1 MKKVILVRHAKSS
14 WEFNLPDHKRP
25 LNDRGLN
32 DAHLVSLAIKSTFKK
47 PDSALSSHAIRAK
60 TTADIFAENLDFEP
74 GFLEVNSE
82 LYDFSGNGLV
92 SVIKQLPNILQSVM
106 LFGHNHALTYFVNA
120 FGSTYIDN
128 VPTCGLVTIEFDIDN
143 WANLSKGK
151 TIFTL
156 FPRDLR

>member
-25 LNDRGLN
+25 LNDRGLS
-32 DAHLVSLAIKSTFKK
+32 DAHLVSRTLKPTFIK
-47 PDSALSSHAIRAK
+47 PDAAFSSHAVRAN
-60 TTADIFAENLDFEP
+60 TTAEIFMRNLDIESS
-74 GFLEVNSE
+74 FLEINTE

-92 SVIKQLPNILQSVM
+92 SVIKQLTNTLQSVM
-106 LFGHNHALTYFVNA
+106 LFGHNHALTYFVNT

-128 VPTCGLVTIEFDIDN
+128 VPTCGLVTLEFDIDN
-143 WANLSKGK
+143 WAHLSKGK